1 MHQEPGTKLEFE
13 AFEDYYRPVHVKQLV
28 MIAVPEGTTRVAML
42 ERGEADMM
50 YLVPGELIERLQKN
64 PKMMLAPVLSG
75 SWWLEF
81 PGFQNP
87 QNPFHDIRVR
97 QAVSLAVDRQ
107 AINEAEL
114 QGSARLVAT
123 GSTTMCN
130 MPWSGQCSSA
140 MSSVPDSS

>member
-1 MHQEPGTKLEFE
+1 MHREPGTKLEFE

-64 PKMMLAPVLSG
+64 PKIMLAPVLSG

-81 PGFQNP
+81 LAFTIPK
-87 QNPFHDIRVR
+87 
-97 QAVSLAVDRQ
+97 SL
-107 AINEAEL
+107 
-114 QGSARLVAT
+114 
-123 GSTTMCN
+123 
-130 MPWSGQCSSA
+130 P
-140 MSSVPDSS
+140 